1 MIFPFVEIPCYI
13 NNMETILSLFV
24 ITFIMEFLRK
34 DTISGDTVVNYYPV
48 KSWGNVIK
56 ENVIFKVVEFMAG
69 GFKTY
74 SKQLV
79 SKDTFDYDIQ
89 RMTLSP
95 DWELISEYMPPQ
107 FINSDTLKDFVPNR
121 YINIQDSSN

>member
-34 DTISGDTVVNYYPV
+34 DAISGDTVVNYYPV
-48 KSWGNVIK
+48 KSWGNVIN

-79 SKDTFDYDIQ
+79 SKSTFENDIQ
-89 RMTLSP
+89 RMKLSP

-107 FINSDTLKDFVPNR
+107 FINSDTLKDFVPR
-121 YINIQDSSN
+121 

>member
-34 DTISGDTVVNYYPV
+34 DAISGDTVVNYYPV
-48 KSWGNVIK
+48 KSWGNVIN

-79 SKDTFDYDIQ
+79 SKSTFENDIQ